1 LKFNVLYFS
10 FDLTS
15 CLPAM
20 NVNEKNILQKLANGD
35 ETALAEMYREYW
47 QSLFISA
54 YNIIKDKEACSD
66 ILQDIFLQLWV
77 RREKLEITSSLEAY
91 LHTAVRY
98 HVFKHIRKS
107 TYVNRYFE
115 NLELRFSAASADE
128 EIMLKQ
134 LNEQVAHAVQ
144 SLPKQCML
152 IFKLSR
158 EEHLSNRE
166 IAEQLNISV
175 KTVENQMTIALRR
188 LRLSL
193 NDAAFGTLLI
203 AGFFVRP

>member
-1 LKFNVLYFS
+1 
-10 FDLTS
+10 
-15 CLPAM
+15 M
-20 NVNEKNILQKLANGD
+20 NLNEKNILQKLANGD
-35 ETALAEMYREYW
+35 ETALAEIYREHW

-54 YNIIKDKEACSD
+54 YNIIKDKETCSD

-77 RREKLEITSSLEAY
+77 RREKLEITGSLEAY

-98 HVFKHIRKS
+98 QVFKHIRKS
-107 TYVNRYFE
+107 TNVNRYFE

-128 EIMLKQ
+128 EIVLKQ
-134 LNEQVAHAVQ
+134 LNEHLAQAVK

-158 EEHLSNRE
+158 EEQLSNRE

-193 NDAAFGTLLI
+193 NDAVFGTLLI
-203 AGFFVRP
+203 TGFFLRP